1 MYTQCV
7 KEVNKAY
14 KFRFYPSKEQ
24 QKILSQTFG
33 CTRVAYNWCLNLRKD
48 QYTNNGKSINY
59 HASSSLFTDLKKT
72 DEYKWLNEVSCVPLQ
87 QALRHCN
94 TAFLNFFGK
103 RSSFPKFKKKTDKQS
118 AEYTKSAFKFEN
130 NELKLAKM
138 KTPLKIKWSRKFNG
152 TPSTVTVSKNPDGKY
167 FVSMLVTESI
177 IPLKAVKNKIGIDL
191 GIKDIVVTSDGFRSG
206 NPKNTKKYER
216 KLVHNQKLLSRKT
229 KGSNRY
235 KKQKLKVAKVHAKI
249 SNSRIDFLHKLST
262 DIVRKNQ
269 VICTE
274 TLVVKNM
281 IKNRKLSKALSDAS
295 FGTFLNMLEYKCSW
309 YGRTLVGIDKWY
321 PSSKTCSNCGYIH
334 GDLKLADRFWTCK
347 SCETLLD
354 RDLNASKNILAVGT
368 TVLARGEDV
377 SLVSNIS

>member
-1 MYTQCV
+1 M

-14 KFRFYPSKEQ
+14 KFRFYPTKEQ
-24 QKILSQTFG
+24 QEILSQTFG
-33 CTRVAYNWCLNLRKD
+33 CTRVAYNWCLKLRKD

-59 HASSSLFTDLKKT
+59 HESSALFTDLKKSE
-72 DEYKWLNEVSCVPLQ
+72 EYKWLNNVSSVPLQ

-94 TAFLNFFGK
+94 TAFLNFFSK
-103 RSSFPKFKKKTDKQS
+103 RSAFPKFKKKSDKQS
-118 AEYTKSAFKFEN
+118 AEYTRSAFKFEN
-130 NELKLAKM
+130 GELKLAKM
-138 KTPLKIKWSRKFNG
+138 KRPLKIKWSRKFSG
-152 TPSTVTVSKNPDGKY
+152 SPSTVTVSKNPDGKY
-167 FVSMLVTESI
+167 FVSMLVTEGI
-177 IPLKAVKNKIGIDL
+177 KPLKAVKAKIGIDL

-206 NPKNTKKYER
+206 NPKNTKKHER
-216 KLVHNQKLLSRKT
+216 KLAHNQKLLARKT

-235 KKQKLKVAKVHAKI
+235 NKQKIKVAKVHAKI

-281 IKNRKLSKALSDAS
+281 VKNRKLSKALSDAS
-295 FGTFLNMLEYKCSW
+295 FGTFLRMLEYKCGW

-321 PSSKTCSNCGYIH
+321 PSSKTCSSCGHIH
-334 GDLKLADRFWTCK
+334 SELKLEDRFWTCK
-347 SCETLLD
+347 KCNTLLD

-368 TVLARGEDV
+368 TVLARGENV